1 MFFMFDHLGTNINF
15 IMGLITVFFS
25 NVVLIK
31 VLVDGDDIKEMNVAW
46 LREHIGVV
54 SQEPVLFATT
64 IAENIRYGRDGVS
77 DEEIQRAAQNANAFN
92 FIDALPDVRT
102 PNQQLVCFFRNDLF
116 DLKCQSDLLT
126 LIALQFVA
134 CFLC

>member
-1 MFFMFDHLGTNINF
+1 MFDHLGTNINF

-31 VLVDGDDIKEMNVAW
+31 VLVDGNDIKEMNVAW

-102 PNQQLVCFFRNDLF
+102 PNQQLVCFFEMIY
-116 DLKCQSDLLT
+116 
-126 LIALQFVA
+126 LI
-134 CFLC
+134 

>member
-31 VLVDGDDIKEMNVAW
+31 VLVDGNDIKEMNVAW

-102 PNQQLVCFFRNDLF
+102 PNQQLVCFFEMIY
-116 DLKCQSDLLT
+116 
-126 LIALQFVA
+126 LI
-134 CFLC
+134 